1 MNPRRREAPRAR
13 REAAARATVELSGA
27 GRKPMLQVVTLK
39 EIEAIFSVTDAMGIH
54 RESLVIPLA
63 PGVSGGRPPGSSR
76 SRWTRRRRST
86 SGSATCRPESR
97 PRSGREPALAVIPP
111 GRRAR
116 EVTNGLPR
124 QLGLLSL
131 TAVIFFNVSG
141 GPYGIE
147 DTVST
152 FGPGL
157 ALLLLALTPL
167 VWSLPVAVVMSELAS

>member
-1 MNPRRREAPRAR
+1 M
-13 REAAARATVELSGA
+13 T
-27 GRKPMLQVVTLK
+27 
-39 EIEAIFSVTDAMGIH
+39 
-54 RESLVIPLA
+54 
-63 PGVSGGRPPGSSR
+63 
-76 SRWTRRRRST
+76 
-86 SGSATCRPESR
+86 
-97 PRSGREPALAVIPP
+97 PP

-124 QLGLLSL
+124 ELGLLSL

-167 VWSLPVAVVMSELAS
+167 VWSLPVAVVMSELAAAIPDEGGYVTWVRRAFGPFWSFQVT